1 MEKYGLSEPDVVRLY
16 LNQDIVEGNQRF
28 LSLCFACSSSP
39 NSVNVPVVLRSMSA
53 VQVVIK
59 AAL

>member
-1 MEKYGLSEPDVVRLY
+1 MEKYRPLEPDVRLY

-28 LSLCFACSSSP
+28 LSLCFTCSLSLV
-39 NSVNVPVVLRSMSA
+39 SVNVPVVLQSMSA

-59 AAL
+59 AALN